1 MSASQIE
8 ASTPLLAKSVRV
20 TGALLAV
27 ASLFSGFST
36 WAFNTG
42 AIPLP
47 PVAFIT
53 LVLILASAAIL
64 LDPLMLGAA
73 RVSGWSV
80 ASACLAMLAFLWSS
94 GSEIALQEAQTRV
107 LSALLLVGFSILMA
121 EESTRTVTRFAIAVS
136 TLLAVALNIWEITHP
151 MSFSMA
157 LGRSAGLYMNPN
169 IAGAALV
176 TGMLMALPVVPARA
190 REAFVL
196 VVGIGVF
203 LTLSRGAL
211 LCFGVVLV
219 ILLGSNQLG
228 AKRISLMVVGGLF
241 IFGSLTSA
249 VLASGELSY
258 LNVGAERFVKQRL
271 GIGTREELVSDESA
285 SSRSQLVSRALDLFG
300 ERPIT
305 GFGTGATV
313 EWSEAEST
321 HNIYA
326 RHIAEYGV
334 LGVILMPSL
343 LVLAWPRHDRCS
355 LPIYRSTGRAFV
367 IFVALWGMFSH
378 NVADDSFVLIGIAL
392 TIALPSR
399 PRLEYQS

>member
-1 MSASQIE
+1 
-8 ASTPLLAKSVRV
+8 
-20 TGALLAV
+20 
-27 ASLFSGFST
+27 
-36 WAFNTG
+36 
-42 AIPLP
+42 
-47 PVAFIT
+47 
-53 LVLILASAAIL
+53 
-64 LDPLMLGAA
+64 
-73 RVSGWSV
+73 
-80 ASACLAMLAFLWSS
+80 
-94 GSEIALQEAQTRV
+94 
-107 LSALLLVGFSILMA
+107 
-121 EESTRTVTRFAIAVS
+121 
-136 TLLAVALNIWEITHP
+136 
-151 MSFSMA
+151 
-157 LGRSAGLYMNPN
+157 
-169 IAGAALV
+169 
-176 TGMLMALPVVPARA
+176 MALPVVPARA

>member
-1 MSASQIE
+1 
-8 ASTPLLAKSVRV
+8 
-20 TGALLAV
+20 LAV

-121 EESTRTVTRFAIAVS
+121 EESTGTVTRFAIAVS